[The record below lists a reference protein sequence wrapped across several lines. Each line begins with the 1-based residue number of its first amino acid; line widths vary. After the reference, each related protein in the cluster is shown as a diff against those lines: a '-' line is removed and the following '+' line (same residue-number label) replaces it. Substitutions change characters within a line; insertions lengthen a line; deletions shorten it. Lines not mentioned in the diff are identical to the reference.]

1 MHGPQ
6 QSNKFFC
13 NTYTWIKYKFNEKKQ
28 DIYQQDFVFLSEGF
42 VNVYP
47 FRLVKHNWRHTEI
60 YVKSST
66 MFVISSQAFAKNTA
80 VSRSNENILGKKCF
94 SGNSWQ
100 ARNFCERILSWLS
113 PSGKV
118 QTLTHRGRPSQVETS
133 FKMTAAW
140 SWWWVCG
147 RAWCQHKM
155 PAPWLRSVETVET
168 RVDEAWHLCVFS
180 RSQLPRESIP
190 LDCHQRYK

>member
-1 MHGPQ
+1 MRK
-6 QSNKFFC
+6 NKIFISKILSPFQRVLWMFIHSVLLSI
-13 NTYTWIKYKFNEKKQ
+13 TAGIQKYTLNH
-28 DIYQQDFVFLSEGF
+28 LH
-42 VNVYP
+42 
-47 FRLVKHNWRHTEI
+47 L
-60 YVKSST
+60 
-66 MFVISSQAFAKNTA
+66 FVISSQAFAKNTA
-80 VSRSNENILGKKCF
+80 VSRFNENILAKKCF

-118 QTLTHRGRPSQVETS
+118 QTLTHRGRPSQVEAS
-133 FKMTAAW
+133 FKVTAAW

-190 LDCHQRYK
+190 LDCRQHYK

>member
-1 MHGPQ
+1 MREK
-6 QSNKFFC
+6 NKIFISKILSPFQRVLWMFIHSVLSSI
-13 NTYTWIKYKFNEKKQ
+13 TAGTQKYTLNHLHICSLFHLKHLLRTQLFQ
-28 DIYQQDFVFLSEGF
+28 DPMRIF
-42 VNVYP
+42 
-47 FRLVKHNWRHTEI
+47 W
-60 YVKSST
+60 
-66 MFVISSQAFAKNTA
+66 A
-80 VSRSNENILGKKCF
+80 KKCF

-118 QTLTHRGRPSQVETS
+118 QTLTHRGRPSQVEAS
-133 FKMTAAW
+133 FKVTAAW

-190 LDCHQRYK
+190 LDCHQRYN